1 MSTHGDD
8 EKGLGLV
15 RRRAPAHQGDT
26 VLGKGVVW
34 LEKAI
39 MK

>member
-15 RRRAPAHQGDT
+15 RRRALAPQGDT
-26 VLGKGVVW
+26 VLGKVLVQ
-34 LEKAI
+34 LKKPI
-39 MK
+39 VK